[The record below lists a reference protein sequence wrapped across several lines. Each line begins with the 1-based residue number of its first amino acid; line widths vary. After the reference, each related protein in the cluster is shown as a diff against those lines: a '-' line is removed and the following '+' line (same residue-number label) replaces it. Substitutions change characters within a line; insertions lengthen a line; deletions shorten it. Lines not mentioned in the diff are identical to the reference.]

1 MRIEIDVVRAR
12 RIQSEGAL
20 GLADVVSAHCLGAKL
35 KDELRAIVDLE
46 RLTLS
51 LQGKSISTQR
61 IQKSLQLAHD
71 GFFLVLTP
79 SLVHV
84 QLVQGEIFL
93 EDPMAMLRPLTL
105 HWVTSSLQWL
115 RSRSE
120 IE

>member
-20 GLADVVSAHCLGAKL
+20 GLADVVSAHCLVAKL

-51 LQGKSISTQR
+51 LEGNSISTQR

-71 GFFLVLTP
+71 DFF
-79 SLVHV
+79 
-84 QLVQGEIFL
+84 
-93 EDPMAMLRPLTL
+93 
-105 HWVTSSLQWL
+105 
-115 RSRSE
+115 
-120 IE
+120 